1 MLPTPQKN
9 QVSEFQK
16 NQPVMQQVNK
26 QRSKAERMDPIEI
39 LEYSADGDKE
49 LATRTYNKLTQL
61 VNNDPNFRIMRA
73 NNSLF
78 IYNNLKNGSIS
89 LALETADSPRV
100 FIDSLKQFR
109 LAMKVA
115 GFKTAI
121 FEIDNPQIIKAA
133 KLAGIDLKI
142 EPSGTMLDDGVTPGL
157 IGIGEF

>member
-49 LATRTYNKLTQL
+49 LAIRTYNKLTQL

-78 IYNNLKNGSIS
+78 LYNNLRDGSVS
-89 LALETADSPRV
+89 LSLETADSPRV
-100 FIDSLKQFR
+100 LIESIQSFWK
-109 LAMKVA
+109 AMKIA
-115 GFKTAI
+115 GFKTA
-121 FEIDNPQIIKAA
+121 FFGIDNPQIIKAA
-133 KLAGIDLKI
+133 KMAGINIKT
-142 EPSGTMLDDGVTPGL
+142 EPSGEMLDDGVTPGL

>member
-1 MLPTPQKN
+1 MLPAPQEN

-16 NQPVMQQVNK
+16 NQPVMEQVKK
-26 QRSKAERMDPIEI
+26 QNAKVKRMDPIEI
-39 LEYSADGDKE
+39 LEYSADGDKQ

-89 LALETADSPRV
+89 LAMETADSPKV

-121 FEIDNPQIIKAA
+121 FEIDNPLIIKAA
-133 KLAGIDLKI
+133 KIAGIDIKTQ
-142 EPSGTMLDDGVTPGL
+142 PSGAMLDDGVTPGL